1 MKLQIFAKDID
12 LTDNIKELV
21 EEKFTQKLQKFFN
34 GKEDTSRLTLRHG
47 ARWGFR
53 VKFEAG
59 KIFAEHKHKELRSAL
74 VGLADE
80 VTAILRKEKE
90 KNLQK

>member
-1 MKLQIFAKDID
+1 MKLQIFAKDIE
-12 LTDNIKELV
+12 LTDSLQEMIDK
-21 EEKFTQKLQKFFN
+21 KFVAKLQKFFN
-34 GKEDTSRLTLRHG
+34 GKEENTRLTLRHG

-80 VTAILRKEKE
+80 VSSILVKEKE